1 MKTLVFSL
9 ASVMLLVAGAATM
22 PVRAQHNHS
31 EHGPDQHEH
40 AHPAAATVTLRGQ
53 VVCSSCWFEADRK
66 TVAYGTD
73 ADKTCAVRCAKS
85 DVPGALAVTEN
96 GETRLYILEDGK
108 MSLKKDGK
116 DWSAHTGVQA
126 EVTGTARH
134 EGDKHY
140 LKVDTIKVL
149 PAGS

>member
-1 MKTLVFSL
+1 MKTLTLSL
-9 ASVMLLVAGAATM
+9 AGMLLLVAGAATV
-22 PVRAQHNHS
+22 PVGAQHNHA
-31 EHGPDQHEH
+31 EHGRDQHAQH
-40 AHPAAATVTLRGQ
+40 AAAAVTLKGQ
-53 VVCSSCWFEADRK
+53 IVCSSCWFEADRK

-73 ADKTCAVRCAKS
+73 ADKTCAIRCAKS

-108 MSLKKDGK
+108 VSLKKDGK
-116 DWSAHTGVQA
+116 NWTEYTGVQA
-126 EVTGTARH
+126 EVVGMARH

-140 LKVDTIKVL
+140 LKVDAIKVI

>member
-1 MKTLVFSL
+1 MKTLMLSL
-9 ASVMLLVAGAATM
+9 AGMLLLVAGAATT
-22 PVRAQHNHS
+22 PVGAQHNHA
-31 EHGPDQHEH
+31 EHGHDQHDH
-40 AHPAAATVTLRGQ
+40 AKQAAATLILKGQ
-53 VVCSSCWFEADRK
+53 IVCSSCWFEADRK

-73 ADKTCAVRCAKS
+73 ADKTCAIRCAKS

-96 GETRLYILEDGK
+96 GEMRLYILEDGK
-108 MSLKKDGK
+108 LALKKDGK
-116 DWSAHTGVQA
+116 DWTEYTGLQA

-140 LKVDTIKVL
+140 LKVDSIKVV

>member
-1 MKTLVFSL
+1 MKTLVLTL
-9 ASVMLLVAGAATM
+9 AGVMVLVAGAATV
-22 PVRAQHNHS
+22 PVRAQENHAA
-31 EHGPDQHEH
+31 HGHDHGDHAQH
-40 AHPAAATVTLRGQ
+40 AAAAVTLKGQ
-53 VVCSSCWFEADRK
+53 IVCSSCWFEADRK

-73 ADKTCAVRCAKS
+73 ADKKCAVRCAKG

-96 GETRLYILEDGK
+96 GETRLYVLEDGK

-116 DWSAHTGVQA
+116 DWSEYTGVRA

-140 LKVDTIKVL
+140 LKVDTITVI